1 MRFFNILILLIS
13 ISITNVKGQTDPY
26 TMVERMGRGIN
37 LGNTFSAPEEG
48 NWAPVVYEQYF
59 IDVKNAG
66 FTNVRIPMDFY
77 GDRTSGTTT
86 QYSIDANTSDD
97 YNGTID
103 DYVVDQ
109 NYLNRIEEIVNWSLN
124 QGLITII
131 DFHGAQLK
139 SDFLY
144 TFSDSN
150 TQYTSP
156 SSAKRAADLD
166 KFKSIW
172 TQISN
177 RFKDYSENLLF
188 EIINEPY
195 FHMSKLE
202 MDTLNTDILAIIRA
216 SGGSNATRNVIIT
229 GGGQNSQNAPQQI
242 SDAVIESDNYLIAS
256 FHYYQPFSFTSSSTV
271 NNNDFNWGTNAD
283 KNSVDAHFDAVKN
296 WSNSKN
302 IPVTLGEFGA
312 DNENGLNY
320 NTGVYGL
327 YGGPINTSRVE
338 YHRYIAEQ
346 AINRGFSFS
355 AWDAGNKSNKAIH
368 LRTDNLDT
376 TNSISGIWV
385 LDVRDALLSS
395 GTWPL
400 CYGSTENSIIL
411 NPDFECGFD
420 TDWSF
425 NVSGTAVASFSD
437 ATSDSRNGVS
447 GAKVEVTSSD
457 NYNRVLLSNQIF
469 TQDLT
474 GKKVIIKAYARS
486 ATAVGQSFKI
496 RIKVNNTYS
505 YILSPEF
512 NLTNEYPTS
521 PFLFE
526 FTIPDNTISIQVQ
539 VMMGNFQ
546 GTYFLDDFE
555 AIIEDVETL
564 SSEQITATEKV
575 VLYPNPT
582 HDVIYLDTNLIDL
595 RASVYSIQGKVI
607 FKNKKVISKS
617 LNLSTLYGGIYII
630 VLKNDNY
637 FSKFKIVKR
646 N

>member
-37 LGNTFSAPEEG
+37 LGNTFSAPVEG

-66 FTNVRIPMDFY
+66 FANVRIPMDFY

-150 TQYTSP
+150 TQYTPP
-156 SSAKRAADLD
+156 SSAKRAADLH

-188 EIINEPY
+188 EIVNEPY
-195 FHMSKLE
+195 FEIDALE
-202 MDTLNTDILAIIRA
+202 MDALNEMIISTIRT
-216 SGGSNATRNVIIT
+216 SDVNNTTRNIIIT

-256 FHYYQPFSFTSSSTV
+256 FHYYQPFSFTSSSTA
-271 NNNDFNWGTNAD
+271 NNNDFNWGTNTD
-283 KNSVDAHFDAVKN
+283 KNSVDDHFDAVKN

-400 CYGSTENSIIL
+400 CYGSIENSIIL

-425 NVSGTAVASFSD
+425 NVSGTAEASFSD

-469 TQDLT
+469 IQDLT

-526 FTIPDNTISIQVQ
+526 FTIPDNTTSIQVQ